1 MLYAHKSRII
11 KNDSHASFCHNFVS
25 NAHTLKHT
33 LSKDSGWGNE
43 ILLWSF
49 EKNESDT
56 KLNFVLNS
64 SAYMPKNLQTVSI
77 YWEAS
82 IFISDNGV
90 LTLFGFLLTMCVLG
104 LQ

>member
-11 KNDSHASFCHNFVS
+11 LNDSHALFCHNCVS
-25 NAHTLKHT
+25 NAHTLKNT
-33 LSKDSGWGNE
+33 LSKDSGWGKE

-49 EKNESDT
+49 ELNESDT

-64 SAYMPKNLQTVSI
+64 STYMQKKNLQTVSL
-77 YWEAS
+77 YLEAS

-90 LTLFGFLLTMCVLG
+90 LTLFGFL
-104 LQ
+104 